1 MIILNLN
8 VIKIYINRLTKDD
21 VKSFLKKESIT
32 LNDTEFDYLFNIL
45 KKDYGKILNS
55 DKELFLEIK
64 ENINE
69 DAYNKLINIFNKYS
83 ELYLK

>member
-1 MIILNLN
+1 VIILNLN
-8 VIKIYINRLTKDD
+8 VIKIYINGLTKDD